1 MSNYIKIPM
10 EDGTTLTT
18 SALAASTISGG
29 GTITGYTARNGVAVI
44 TSSGEGAGATVDVT
58 IGDRALDGASATF
71 TTITNYG
78 TLGDVGFTTNAASD
92 VGLLAQA
99 GGATFDITTDAA
111 QFITAVALNAVGTG
125 YEVGDVIVID
135 VPGGA
140 NINNSGGAQTIS
152 VVALADSDLAA
163 AADSD
168 LIFTIVDGGT
178 GYANGDDVY
187 LAMEDPSGT
196 ELAWTAVID
205 ISILGL
211 VGYLDGPYVLLP
223 ASNILCTTPNPMTAS
238 SPSVIVL
245 YADAQV
251 GGDIKNANI
260 TFNGITTTAEDIEIT
275 QALNTAIL
283 KANQA
288 ENSQPTLELPTGV
301 SAIDVEFL

>member
-152 VVALADSDLAA
+152 VVAL
-163 AADSD
+163 
-168 LIFTIVDGGT
+168 
-178 GYANGDDVY
+178 
-187 LAMEDPSGT
+187 
-196 ELAWTAVID
+196 
-205 ISILGL
+205 
-211 VGYLDGPYVLLP
+211 
-223 ASNILCTTPNPMTAS
+223 
-238 SPSVIVL
+238 
-245 YADAQV
+245 
-251 GGDIKNANI
+251 
-260 TFNGITTTAEDIEIT
+260 
-275 QALNTAIL
+275 
-283 KANQA
+283 
-288 ENSQPTLELPTGV
+288 
-301 SAIDVEFL
+301 